1 MREVLQIAHDIRR
14 AAKIVLLDTAVLV
27 DGGEPDSFLY
37 KLRIPSSPTR
47 AADLDE
53 RLADRITSRPDH
65 ESMPVTPNAL
75 LDAADAHFPGR
86 RAARRPLGTAHADE
100 AGQGR

>member
-37 KLRIPSSPTR
+37 KLRIPLSPTR
-47 AADLDE
+47 AADLNE
-53 RLADRITSRPDH
+53 RLADRITDRPDL
-65 ESMPVTPNAL
+65 MADPGTKFVPTFIGARI
-75 LDAADAHFPGR
+75 DAGHSER
-86 RAARRPLGTAHADE
+86 TA
-100 AGQGR
+100 